1 MHAHQPLLMFILVT
15 YAYLNFI
22 SYTKITLI
30 GRHAMLL
37 SYGDTSEHTVYGS
50 ERPWGTSQVGSSL
63 PNQILY
69 SHQLLPTS
77 TGSFE
82 RRSVI

>member
-50 ERPWGTSQVGSSL
+50 ERPWEPAKLV
-63 PNQILY
+63 
-69 SHQLLPTS
+69 LLCLIRYYTPTS
-77 TGSFE
+77 SFP
-82 RRSVI
+82 RVQAASSGVQ